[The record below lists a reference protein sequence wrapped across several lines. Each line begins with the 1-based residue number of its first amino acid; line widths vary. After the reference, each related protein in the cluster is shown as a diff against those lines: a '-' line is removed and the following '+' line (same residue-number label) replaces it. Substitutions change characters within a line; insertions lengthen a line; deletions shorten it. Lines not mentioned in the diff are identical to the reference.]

1 MMFLFGCIAGGI
13 FGMLVT
19 TAVYEIGKKQT
30 NVHKQN
36 IDRALRRP
44 RSRRH
49 FKGY

>member
-19 TAVYEIGKKQT
+19 TAVYEIGKKQSIE
-30 NVHKQN
+30 HKQH
-36 IDRALRRP
+36 IKKALRRP
-44 RSRRH
+44 RSRKH